1 MARGVNDIEQIKM
14 ACGFGIVVA
23 YDGILLLLFI
33 LLSMLSISVEFTL
46 YAGVPFVLVS
56 FLILGYGE
64 KIEKLFLSVIDN
76 TENGKFQITSD
87 MMNLLGSSKENFYQL
102 LDYNNYKR
110 QDKNKDIF
118 FYTGEKKDGK
128 KNKFIN
134 KINKK
139 NNPFQKLMNL
149 NLK

>member
-1 MARGVNDIEQIKM
+1 M
-14 ACGFGIVVA
+14 CGFEKFKNFYVRV
-23 YDGILLLLFI
+23 DIL
-33 LLSMLSISVEFTL
+33 
-46 YAGVPFVLVS
+46 
-56 FLILGYGE
+56 
-64 KIEKLFLSVIDN
+64 EKLFLSVIDN
-76 TENGKFQITSD
+76 TKNGKFQITSD

-102 LDYNNYKR
+102 LDYMNYKR

-118 FYTGEKKDGK
+118 FYTGEKKESK